1 MLSYAKKIFLVKLA
15 LCFQQQ
21 VKACFN
27 RTGVEELSLRT
38 IARSNK

>member
-1 MLSYAKKIFLVKLA
+1 MLSYAKEIFLVKLA

-27 RTGVEELSLRT
+27 RTGVEEPNLGR
-38 IARSNK
+38 IWEE